1 MNYFFCRYLGRG
13 SSFVELEEDYLIGAS
28 TIRSIINETCTSIW
42 ELCKSQCFP
51 AFTVQRWLKIAKQFQ
66 DRTQFPNCLG
76 AVDGKHIRLKMPP
89 NSGSN
94 YYNYKSYFS
103 TVLMAVVDADYCFT
117 FIDVGAYGKFSDS
130 NIFKNSTLEKGILDG
145 KIFLPDK
152 QKLPGDLN
160 GQPMPFVFVG
170 DEAFAVSSHI
180 MRPFPDRHLSV
191 QQRIFNYRLSR
202 ARRMVECAFGILC
215 SKWRIFQRGLDVN
228 MPLAIKIIKAGC
240 VLHNFVR
247 KRDGICF
254 EDTFFYC
261 PFEDISNIGVRGTDN
276 GIETRKY
283 FTNYF
288 TTSPGSVPW
297 QYSKVT

>member
-1 MNYFFCRYLGRG
+1 MNYFFCRYLGQG

-28 TIRSIINETCTSIW
+28 TIRPIINETCTIIW

-51 AFTVQRWLKIAKQFQ
+51 AFTVQRWLEFAKQFH

-76 AVDGKHIRLKMPP
+76 AVDGKHIRFKMPP

-145 KIFLPDK
+145 KIILPDK

-160 GQPMPFVFVG
+160 GQPMPFVFW
-170 DEAFAVSSHI
+170 E
-180 MRPFPDRHLSV
+180 M
-191 QQRIFNYRLSR
+191 
-202 ARRMVECAFGILC
+202 
-215 SKWRIFQRGLDVN
+215 K
-228 MPLAIKIIKAGC
+228 PLQF
-240 VLHNFVR
+240 HH
-247 KRDGICF
+247 
-254 EDTFFYC
+254 T
-261 PFEDISNIGVRGTDN
+261 
-276 GIETRKY
+276 
-283 FTNYF
+283 
-288 TTSPGSVPW
+288 
-297 QYSKVT
+297 